1 MCHHIGLRKDIN
13 TFIKFYNYQMP
24 RQSPEKL
31 LLDMEYGIAVQKNK
45 RFDSLILLFIF
56 SLNKKTPFKYKVG
69 ARQGLDESL
78 LFLVLN

>member
-24 RQSPEKL
+24 RQSLEKL

-45 RFDSLILLFIF
+45 RFDSLIFFIF
-56 SLNKKTPFKYKVG
+56 ALSKKHLSSTRSEQGKGWTRACFSLF
-69 ARQGLDESL
+69 
-78 LFLVLN
+78 